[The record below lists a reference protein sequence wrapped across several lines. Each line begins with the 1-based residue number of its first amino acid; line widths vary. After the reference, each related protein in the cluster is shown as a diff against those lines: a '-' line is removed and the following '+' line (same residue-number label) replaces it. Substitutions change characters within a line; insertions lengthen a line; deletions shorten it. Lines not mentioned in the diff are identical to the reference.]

1 MYSKERLNQ
10 ESIMPDNYKKK
21 PVAIIPYKTLEM
33 IQTAN
38 GEEVLF
44 YAIFKCLDEMK
55 QKAVEKNTWQIFLLL
70 EDRLYKKDPY
80 SNNILV
86 FDKEHRLLD
95 TSKTYVMF
103 LKKDL
108 ASIAVDKYVEEIQNI
123 LTFFGQSYREV
134 KREKI
139 PVTTLEGMR
148 IVRMLET
155 DLGY

>member
-1 MYSKERLNQ
+1 MSSRERLNQ
-10 ESIMPDNYKKK
+10 ESIMPDNYKKE
-21 PVAIIPYKTLEM
+21 PVAIIPYKILEM

-38 GEEVLF
+38 GEEVAF
-44 YAIFKCLDEMK
+44 YAIFKCIDEMK

-70 EDRLYKKDPY
+70 EDHLYKKDPY

-86 FDKEHRLLD
+86 FDKKHRLLD
-95 TSKTYVMF
+95 ASKAYVIF

-108 ASIAVDKYVEEIQNI
+108 AFIAVDKYVEAIQNI

-139 PVTTLEGMR
+139 PMNTLEGMM
-148 IVRMLET
+148 IVRILET